1 LFPAYGIEAQR
12 TAAAVAWLTSEG
24 VARFGLQK
32 IFIEPHLK
40 NALGIA
46 DSHIRFQG
54 CRAARHDDHIHIQ
67 VE

>member
-1 LFPAYGIEAQR
+1 M
-12 TAAAVAWLTSEG
+12 TSEG
-24 VARFGLQK
+24 VTRFGLQK